1 MFNAVLSTIT
11 KYGYNLSVHQKIH
24 GKIKCGVH
32 MQWNTLKQY
41 KRRKPYLLQQ
51 CGWNLRALC

>member
-1 MFNAVLSTIT
+1 MFNVVLSTIT
-11 KYGYNLSVHQKIH
+11 KYGYNLGVHQKIH
-24 GKIKCGVH
+24 GKIKGGVN

-51 CGWNLRALC
+51 CGWNLRELC